1 MRSTNKLTP
10 PQIGY
15 GFDGVHSEVKAKAVA
30 SLGGFFEIPGQ
41 KSVVQVQA
49 DVKWLLEKSQF
60 LYGGLDLKV
69 LLQHYG
75 VVSLIDMF
83 IET

>member
-15 GFDGVHSEVKAKAVA
+15 GFDSVCSEVKSKAVA
-30 SLGGFFEIPGQ
+30 SLGDFFEIPGQ

-49 DVKWLLEKSQF
+49 DIKWLLEKSQF
-60 LYGGLDLKV
+60 LYRGLDLKV

-75 VVSLIDMF
+75 VMSLIDMF
-83 IET
+83 IEM

>member
-1 MRSTNKLTP
+1 MQSTNKLTP
-10 PQIGY
+10 LQIGY

-41 KSVVQVQA
+41 KIVEQVQE
-49 DVKWLLEKSQF
+49 DIKWLLEKSQF

-75 VVSLIDMF
+75 VVLPIDMC
-83 IET
+83 IEM